1 MNCKIFDYK
10 KIVIDIPNLPGVYIM
25 RDEIGD
31 IIYIGKAKNLK
42 VRILSYLNN
51 NLSLKTT
58 SLITTVKKID
68 YILCV
73 SERESLILER
83 ELINKVKPYFNFVW
97 KDDKSYPYIKFSK
110 NEDFPR
116 LILTRKKTNDGALYF
131 GPYHKVFYVKKFV
144 RWLVNFFKIRKCNIN
159 IVDKLLLDKIENNLC
174 IYYQTGMCYGPCGG
188 KITSKHYKSK
198 VKNVIFFLNGKI
210 KKFEKKINVYMKYLN
225 KNMEYEKMKEIRD
238 MIYAFKSM
246 SEKIIISKIDKIDIN
261 QFIKNTNAISELK
274 NILNLKLEPTIIEG
288 FDISNT
294 CGENSVASMVRFQ
307 NGIADKKQYR
317 RFKIKFIGINDVA
330 SIAEVIFRRY
340 SYLIKKKE
348 KLPNLILIDGG
359 KGQLLYAINS
369 LISIG
374 IKIPIIAIA
383 KKKEKIFLQNID
395 KEIILSKNSEALKL
409 LQLIRDEA
417 HRFATNYHK
426 KLRWKKI
433 FI

>member
-1 MNCKIFDYK
+1 MNYKIFNYK
-10 KIVIDIPNLPGVYIM
+10 KIIIGIPSLPGVYIM

-42 VRILSYLNN
+42 NRILSYLNN
-51 NLSLKTT
+51 NLNLKTT

-83 ELINKVKPYFNFVW
+83 ELINKTKPYFNFVW

-116 LILTRKKTNDGALYF
+116 LVLTRSKKKDDSLYF

-159 IVDKLLLDKIENNLC
+159 IAEKISLNKNENNLC
-174 IYYQTGMCYGPCGG
+174 IYYQTKMCYGPCGG
-188 KITSKHYKSK
+188 KITSKDYKLK
-198 VKNVIFFLNGKI
+198 IKNVILFLNGKT
-210 KKFEKKINVYMKYLN
+210 KKIEKNFNIYMKHLN

-238 MIYAFKSM
+238 MVYAFKSM
-246 SEKIIISKIDKIDIN
+246 SEKIIISEINKIDIN
-261 QFIKNTNAISELK
+261 KFIKNTNAINELK

-294 CGENSVASMVRFQ
+294 YGENSVASMVRFQ

-330 SIAEVIFRRY
+330 SIGEVIFRRY
-340 SYLIKKKE
+340 LHLVKKKE
-348 KLPNLILIDGG
+348 KLPNLILVDGG
-359 KGQLLYAINS
+359 RGQLLYATNS

-374 IKIPIIAIA
+374 IEIPIIAIA

-395 KEIILSKNSEALKL
+395 KEIILNRNSEALKL
-409 LQLIRDEA
+409 LQSIRDEA
-417 HRFATNYHK
+417 HRFAINYHK
-426 KLRWKKI
+426 KLRWRKT
-433 FI
+433 FV